1 VNVLV
6 TGGAGFIGSHVV
18 DGFLAQGHSVA
29 VIDNLRSGRRENLN
43 PGARFYHLDI
53 GDPAVDQVLARE
65 RPRIVSH
72 HAAQISVR
80 DSVNNPEDDIRDNIV
95 GLVRLVTGCVR
106 YGVETVVFPSTAA
119 LYGDPDSNPVPE
131 TAPPRPMSP
140 YGINKLSGEYYLR
153 YLEATQGLKAR
164 ILRYANVYG
173 PRQDPHGE
181 AGVVAIF
188 TGAMLRGERPRIFGD
203 GSQQRDFVYV
213 SDVVRACLA
222 APGAPSSEPVN
233 IGTGMLTSVNELY
246 RLLADAAGF
255 SEPPVYEPPRP
266 GDVRAV
272 SLDPARAQ
280 ERLNWTPQTDLRTGL
295 QQTVGFFRARR
306 EAI

>member
-1 VNVLV
+1 MNVLV
-6 TGGAGFIGSHVV
+6 TGGAGFIGSHIV

-29 VIDNLRSGRRENLN
+29 VIDNLRSGRRDNVN

-80 DSVNNPEDDIRDNIV
+80 DSVKNPEDDIRDNIV

-106 YGVETVVFPSTAA
+106 HGVETVVFPSTAA

-188 TGAMLRGERPRIFGD
+188 TDAMLRGERPRIFGD

-213 SDVVRACLA
+213 GDVVRACLA
-222 APGAPSSEPVN
+222 APGALSSEPVN
-233 IGTGMLTSVNELY
+233 IGTGALTSVNELY
-246 RLLADAAGF
+246 RLLADAAEF
-255 SEPPVYEPPRP
+255 SEAPLYEPPRP

-272 SLDPARAQ
+272 SLDPTRAQ
-280 ERLNWTPQTDLRTGL
+280 ERLNWTPQTNLGTGL